1 MPDFPLTATTEAA
14 PGKGVAGPARGSI
27 VSLPNNVD
35 FVSVSSGMPIL
46 NPGPH
51 DPECHEHKEPETAGD
66 GWWLKEVARLVG
78 HSIAAGE
85 LVNGNEAASIL
96 GVSRQRV
103 RDIAD
108 RGTIRRQV
116 IGRHSFYPVAD
127 LRAWLKLKSEGKIR
141 PGRNNGPVPVFVDV
155 QETVA

>member
-1 MPDFPLTATTEAA
+1 MPHRTLEAMLTA
-14 PGKGVAGPARGSI
+14 P
-27 VSLPNNVD
+27 
-35 FVSVSSGMPIL
+35 MPLL

-51 DPECHEHKEPETAGD
+51 DPEHHEHKEPETAGD

-85 LVNGNEAASIL
+85 LVNGNQAATIL

-103 RDIAD
+103 RQIAD

-116 IGRHSFYPVAD
+116 IGRHSFYPVSD
-127 LRAWLKLKSEGKIR
+127 LRAWLNLKSEGVIVA
-141 PGRNNGPVPVFVDV
+141 GRNKGIAPVF
-155 QETVA
+155 AAS